1 MTFNR
6 SKPYNELPD
15 LQTVRGIETVAV
27 LKRAISANKAIA
39 ELKASGYLIPN
50 QAILVQALGLSEA
63 KQSCEIEN
71 IVTTNDELYCAFA
84 DGATE
89 VDAGTKEV
97 LFYKDALWHGYRALK
112 TKSQLLTTPLFEEI
126 SQILKNTTQTIRKNS
141 GTKLANPFGEIV
153 YTPPEGEGIIRNKLG
168 ALERFIYEENTI
180 DPLIRMAM
188 IHYQFEAI
196 HPFDDG
202 NGRTGRI
209 LNILFLIEKGL
220 LELPILYLSRY
231 IIANKTLY
239 YNGLRSVT
247 ENSDWENWILY
258 VLQGLEETATTA
270 RKKIVAIHQMSQET
284 AEKIRMALPK
294 IYSKDLVEVLFR
306 SPYCKIRF
314 LEEAGLGKRET
325 SSKYLQQLENIG
337 LLRSFKLG
345 RDVYYIN
352 DPFLKLLT
360 E

>member
-153 YTPPEGEGIIRNKLG
+153 YTPPEGEGVLLKRAADP
-168 ALERFIYEENTI
+168 ALQEFRLDGECGLQLRTRGHR
-180 DPLIRMAM
+180 DT
-188 IHYQFEAI
+188 EAEQG
-196 HPFDDG
+196 DD
-202 NGRTGRI
+202 
-209 LNILFLIEKGL
+209 
-220 LELPILYLSRY
+220 
-231 IIANKTLY
+231 
-239 YNGLRSVT
+239 
-247 ENSDWENWILY
+247 
-258 VLQGLEETATTA
+258 LQD
-270 RKKIVAIHQMSQET
+270 Q
-284 AEKIRMALPK
+284 
-294 IYSKDLVEVLFR
+294 
-306 SPYCKIRF
+306 
-314 LEEAGLGKRET
+314 
-325 SSKYLQQLENIG
+325 
-337 LLRSFKLG
+337 
-345 RDVYYIN
+345 
-352 DPFLKLLT
+352 
-360 E
+360 